1 MSDTLISDEAAWLV
15 DAAGDFLASPSEVES
30 AGVQA
35 ERDGYDGL
43 LVAETRHDPFISLAL
58 AARATSRL
66 ELASSIAVAF
76 ARSPMTV
83 ATLANDI
90 QLVSGGRFSLGL
102 GSQVKA
108 HIERRFSMPWSH
120 PAARMEEYV
129 RALHA
134 IWDAWETGE
143 PLRFEG
149 RFYQHT
155 LMPPFFNPGPNP
167 HGRPPVLLAGVG
179 AQMTRVAGGVADGFL
194 AHTLTT
200 AAYLRDVTRPALE
213 KGREAAGRTDRVP
226 VLLPAFVAVAVE
238 QPGLDVAVEG
248 VRKQLSFYC
257 STPAYL
263 PVLEHHG
270 WDELHHRLL
279 RLSTKGEWAAMP
291 DLVDDEVLAQFAAI
305 GTPQEV
311 AQTLDGRFGGL
322 VDRLSFSM
330 PYSVAPDLPARVA
343 AFLRGATDPGTTKE
357 T

>member
-1 MSDTLISDEAAWLV
+1 MTPASATGPGWRV
-15 DAAGDFLASPSEVES
+15 DAAGDFLASPSDVEL

-43 LVAETRHDPFISLAL
+43 LAAETRHDPFIGLAL
-58 AARATSRL
+58 AARSTSRL

-129 RALHA
+129 QALHA
-134 IWDAWETGE
+134 IWDAWESGE
-143 PLRFEG
+143 PLRFTG

-155 LMPPFFNPGPNP
+155 LMTPFFSPGPNP

-179 AQMTRVAGGVADGFL
+179 AQMTRIAGRVADGFL

-200 AAYLRDVTRPALE
+200 ATYLREVTRPALAN
-213 KGREAAGRTDRVP
+213 GRTEADRTDRVP
-226 VLLPAFVAVAVE
+226 VLLPAFVAVASE
-238 QPGLDVAVEG
+238 QSDLDLAIEG

-270 WDELHHRLL
+270 WEGLHHSLL
-279 RLSTKGEWAAMP
+279 RLSSKGEWDAMP
-291 DLVDDEVLAQFAAI
+291 HLVDDEVLAEFAAI
-305 GTPQEV
+305 GTPKQV
-311 AQTLDGRFGGL
+311 AQTLDSRFDGL

-330 PYSVAPDLPARVA
+330 PYSVAPELPARVA
-343 AFLRGATDPGTTKE
+343 AILRGATEPGKTKE
-357 T
+357 I